1 MRVTAYCRV
10 STSSKDQENS
20 FENQQSYFQREI
32 SKNPEWEYCGIYA
45 DKGLT
50 GTSTAKRKEFLR
62 MVYDAGIDFDDGK
75 YSLSEREPK
84 FNLILVKNT
93 SRFARNIDVI
103 DLLRKLRQK
112 KVYVRFLDINKS
124 TENEQDF
131 VFIEMLLVFDENE
144 SRDKS
149 RKVKFGHLEGARK
162 GVIRSNSRLYGYR
175 KIDKYT
181 LEIIPEEAEIIRFIY
196 ENYSKGL
203 GVRRILNLLEEKGY
217 KTREGKNFN
226 KSTVLRILKEEKY
239 KGTLVNNKYTTG
251 TVFVDKHNP
260 KLKPKEK
267 WFIFENRIPAIVSPE
282 LWEKCQQIR
291 EEHTTEFQKG
301 HYKGQNI
308 LVGKIF
314 CGKCGHTYT
323 ANTDNGRKFY
333 NCGRKKQY
341 GLKACNNENIN
352 ADKLFQI
359 LETQIKNELQNLY
372 DLKDKIKNVINSLI
386 RLLEQKLKDKNMKKY
401 DENVLIQELEV
412 IQQKEKKLV
421 DLYLEGNISKEVYD
435 DKKKEL
441 DAEKANIE
449 EKIKF
454 NQDAEKI
461 ILKRIQNLKTYMGFL
476 EKRLPKDPRNLNI
489 VVSDYLDNIR
499 KITVYSKDNVKVEC
513 NFDFD
518 FSLKQIAD
526 YGIKEEEIFKIGLD
540 NVS

>member
-1 MRVTAYCRV
+1 LRVTAYCRV